1 MTEVRPVFNM
11 GVGYSKTDLDKKQKN
26 LILAIKKKIK
36 AKAILAEE
44 TIYRPPPD
52 LDELI
57 AILED
62 GIRCSK
68 KKKPLPDLLDEL
80 ANREATYFM
89 KSTWTEEGAQKYM

>member
-1 MTEVRPVFNM
+1 MAAEAKVFDTS
-11 GVGYSKTDLDKKQKN
+11 VAYTKSDLDKKQQK

-36 AKAILAEE
+36 AKAIIAEE
-44 TIYRPPPD
+44 LIYRPPPD
-52 LDELI
+52 LDELV

-68 KKKPLPDLLDEL
+68 KKKPLPDILDEFG
-80 ANREATYFM
+80 NREATYFM